1 MTLLLKIFKNNLQGK
16 HVHRYV
22 NNKRKDNEVEGP
34 SPRDVPKYGTNTAF
48 REISRFVEKARVQT
62 LEAISSG
69 SLSAVNEARHEFV
82 DLADQKNYISS
93 WNTSPEGREKRGAHK
108 KNKNVNKKHNR
119 KRKHKQCCKPK
130 LTGLQVVGYDGEHRP
145 NETLSGTF
153 HKWEYAEW
161 FFKLREKQRKKQFE
175 LDFGNGCLTV
185 KQDGLYLLYSQ
196 ITLKGNGTQGYH
208 VMKNNE
214 AILACYSNN
223 MMLHDEDKTSC
234 FTMGIFRINRNDTI
248 SIRHIS
254 TSGVR
259 AVFTS
264 NASFFGMIRLGRFTN
279 SALIAV

>member
-1 MTLLLKIFKNNLQGK
+1 MIYHSYVFPLSIFNLMFQIDSTLSN
-16 HVHRYV
+16 
-22 NNKRKDNEVEGP
+22 DN
-34 SPRDVPKYGTNTAF
+34 
-48 REISRFVEKARVQT
+48 ISRRYYIIVRIQFCIALK
-62 LEAISSG
+62 
-69 SLSAVNEARHEFV
+69 SLHF
-82 DLADQKNYISS
+82 L
-93 WNTSPEGREKRGAHK
+93 
-108 KNKNVNKKHNR
+108 
-119 KRKHKQCCKPK
+119 
-130 LTGLQVVGYDGEHRP
+130 
-145 NETLSGTF
+145 F
-153 HKWEYAEW
+153 
-161 FFKLREKQRKKQFE
+161 
-175 LDFGNGCLTV
+175 
-185 KQDGLYLLYSQ
+185 Q

-279 SALIAV
+279 SALIAVQFEYTGGPAARITNGFSTGGILVVIFITILFTCIYL